1 MNSATL
7 LLRQVNPTFIQA
19 GRITSQ
25 VFRPTPKD
33 ENMLSVDN
41 GDMISA
47 EDAFV
52 RFTSEPNCHSIGVMA
67 VSKEECDQHE
77 LPVSE
82 DGEPYPEHCSIDFSG
97 FSKKKVEKI
106 AKFLK
111 TLADRRGWQ
120 FQVGS
125 RL

>member
-1 MNSATL
+1 MNSTTL
-7 LLRQVNPTFIQA
+7 LLRQVHPTFIQA

-33 ENMLSVDN
+33 ENKLSVDN

-47 EDAFV
+47 EDSYI
-52 RFTSEPNCHSIGVMA
+52 RFISDPNCHSIGVMA
-67 VSKEECDQHE
+67 VSREECEQQE
-77 LPVSE
+77 LPVLE
-82 DGEPYPEHCSIDFSG
+82 DGEPYPEHCSIDYSG
-97 FSKKKVEKI
+97 FSKKKVERI
-106 AKFLK
+106 AKVLR

-120 FQVGS
+120 YQDGS